1 MPNNEANQAAAGVER
16 EYFWSSYGDMV
27 LILALAVITGVF
39 IFILPLPLMRLIFG
53 LPFVFFA
60 PGYALLAAL
69 YGNNDWLSHEERFWA
84 SFGLSVVATS
94 LLGLIVGFAI
104 GNDLR
109 LAYSVLLIWVAG
121 LTAIA
126 VVRRQKMKSPASL
139 PGYALLNLGLLTKL
153 KPQSRWQFAELIV
166 FLLVVLAVGRLLWV
180 SSQAEP
186 RFTEFYLL
194 GEDGAMGNYPEN
206 IGIDDP
212 VSLIVG
218 VISHEKGTTP
228 YALYYNV
235 NGGEDILVEQFELNR
250 AERRESE
257 VALSLPEEAG
267 QYKITFSL
275 HMNDDPKPY
284 HTNYVWLT
292 RGNEGTI
299 VEQDQ
304 G

>member
-16 EYFWSSYGDMV
+16 EYFWSFYGDMV

-153 KPQSRWQFAELIV
+153 KPQSGWQSVELIV
-166 FLLVVLAVGRLLWV
+166 ILLVALAAGRLLWV
-180 SSQAEP
+180 SSQAKP
-186 RFTEFYLL
+186 QFTEFYLL
-194 GEDGAMGNYPEN
+194 GEEGAMGNYPEY

-212 VSLIVG
+212 VSMIIG
-218 VISHEKGTTP
+218 VISHEKEGTP

-235 NGGEDILVEQFELNR
+235 NDGENVFIEQFALNR
-250 AERRESE
+250 AQRKESE
-257 VALSLPEEAG
+257 VILSLPEAAG

-275 HMNDDPKPY
+275 YMNGDPYPY

-292 RGNEGTI
+292 RSSEGTI
-299 VEQDQ
+299 VEQEQ